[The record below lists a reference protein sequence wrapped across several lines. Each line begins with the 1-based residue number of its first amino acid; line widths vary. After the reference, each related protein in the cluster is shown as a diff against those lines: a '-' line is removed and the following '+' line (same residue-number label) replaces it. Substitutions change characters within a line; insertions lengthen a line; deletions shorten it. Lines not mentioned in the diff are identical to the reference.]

1 MTYRK
6 FTVIQGPTVS
16 ANLSIGGTVPVV
28 DVKVVTA
35 AIADSISVP
44 PAIVRFV
51 STVHLDT
58 TRRLLAAVMSFNVLA
73 TDADDAVLL
82 QQKIL
87 KANMQ
92 VTSHHAHAHAH
103 ARFVLT
109 TTKLLPNMVLTQC
122 TRPI

>member
-1 MTYRK
+1 MICLQVRAVLCEDSIRSSTVYRK
-6 FTVIQGPTVS
+6 FVVLEGPTVF

-35 AIADSISVP
+35 AIADSINIP

-51 STVHLDT
+51 STVHLDKS
-58 TRRLLAAVMSFNVLA
+58 RRLLTAVMSFNILA

-92 VTSHHAHAHAH
+92 VKKHDFDLVYKAY
-103 ARFVLT
+103 
-109 TTKLLPNMVLTQC
+109 
-122 TRPI
+122 